1 METLKDTVI
10 KKRGVKASTWKT
22 YSVLIR
28 ELAMKA
34 TEKDY
39 ENNDFLKD
47 FEKINEILMKM
58 TESKKRLVMSVIL
71 VMLNPEGNMRTKQKS
86 TYYDKDEFPEATTSL
101 YKQYLYLK
109 RKNSELFDKELFQ
122 QKKSEN
128 QEKNWV
134 DWGEILKLQDEFRK
148 KCRRDKINKKT
159 TLTIKEKYWL
169 QQYLVISLYTLIL
182 PRRLDYAEMI
192 SISKEN
198 YEKMTQIEKENGN
211 FIVTQSKIRKFFS
224 FGAKVQKNK
233 NNGTPIYIL
242 KVPKALNQV
251 LCLWYKHHTQEG
263 RLLYNKRLQ
272 DMTIDGLSKLI
283 IKIMK
288 NGFDGKHITASMLR
302 TICKT
307 DYHKGDRSL
316 LEKLAMAKQMGHT
329 VSCGEN
335 FYIKK

>member
-1 METLKDTVI
+1 METLKDTVL

-39 ENNDFLKD
+39 ENNAFLED
-47 FEKINEILMKM
+47 FEKVSEILMKM

-71 VMLNPEGNMRTKQKS
+71 VMLSPEGDMRPLKKQCKEEE
-86 TYYDKDEFPEATTSL
+86 DQFPNSATPL

-109 RKNSELFDKELFQ
+109 RENSEIFNKELFL
-122 QKKSEN
+122 QKKNEK

-148 KCRRDKINKKT
+148 KCRRDKINKKA
-159 TLTIKEKYWL
+159 TLTRKEKYWL

-192 SISKEN
+192 SMSNEN
-198 YEKMTQIEKENGN
+198 YEKMTQKEKENGN
-211 FIVTQSKIRKFFS
+211 FLVTHSKIRKFFS

-233 NNGTPIYIL
+233 NSGIPIYIL
-242 KVPKALNQV
+242 KVLI
-251 LCLWYKHHTQEG
+251 
-263 RLLYNKRLQ
+263 NKRQQ
-272 DMTIDGLSKLI
+272 DMTIDGLSKLV
-283 IKIMK
+283 IKIL
-288 NGFDGKHITASMLR
+288 GDAFDGKHITVSMLR

-316 LEKLAMAKQMGHT
+316 LEKLAIAKQMGHT
-329 VSCGEN
+329 VSCGEK
-335 FYIKK
+335 FYIKM